1 MDGDDPV
8 EPSAGRPG
16 APATSNCRCYGTSSK
31 VFCHLGIISTIG
43 VERAP
48 TVIGQ
53 PPAAAVTIAGVPDA
67 AGCPAAKPGQVTYMR
82 RASYSWQ
89 LTARGV
95 ERGWKGEG
103 GLSDVKK
110 PS

>member
-8 EPSAGRPG
+8 EPSAGRSG

-48 TVIGQ
+48 AVIGQ
-53 PPAAAVTIAGVPDA
+53 PPAAAVTIAGVPNA
-67 AGCPAAKPGQVTYMR
+67 SPAAKPDQVTYMQR
-82 RASYSWQ
+82 IGAEPARCSWQ

-95 ERGWKGEG
+95 ERGEG
-103 GLSDVKK
+103 VVVRCQQA
-110 PS
+110 